1 MIQSLSIILVSIAKY
16 NQLAR
21 SSYINLSKELEN
33 PQKELA
39 NIQNIDDNECFLWY
53 LVRYLNPVDYQSAR
67 IAKADKD
74 FANRLDFK
82 DIKFPVKVRKLEI
95 YTKLKK
101 KKNSIGISVSGFENK
116 KNIQFI
122 YQKNAAK
129 KTMFIYF

>member
-1 MIQSLSIILVSIAKY
+1 MNAL
-16 NQLAR
+16 NGT
-21 SSYINLSKELEN
+21 
-33 PQKELA
+33 
-39 NIQNIDDNECFLWY
+39 

-67 IAKADKD
+67 ITKADKD

-122 YQKNAAK
+122 YKKNAAK
-129 KTMFIYF
+129 KTMFIYC

>member
-33 PQKELA
+33 PRKELA
-39 NIQNIDDNECFLWY
+39 NIQNIDDNECFKWY

-67 IAKADKD
+67 ITKADKD

-122 YQKNAAK
+122 YKKNAAK
-129 KTMFIYF
+129 KTMFINC